1 MTPTCLLLIDEMGWQ
16 ERYYPHENDTN
27 YWDSFSVEYEF
38 ETMDF
43 WYSNLGLEEEADTV
57 LSVYVNNIF
66 PDYEY
71 RLVVYFEMSSVVPLE

>member
-1 MTPTCLLLIDEMGWQ
+1 
-16 ERYYPHENDTN
+16 
-27 YWDSFSVEYEF
+27 
-38 ETMDF
+38 MDF
-43 WYSNLGLEEEADTV
+43 SYYNLGLTGGDKDTV